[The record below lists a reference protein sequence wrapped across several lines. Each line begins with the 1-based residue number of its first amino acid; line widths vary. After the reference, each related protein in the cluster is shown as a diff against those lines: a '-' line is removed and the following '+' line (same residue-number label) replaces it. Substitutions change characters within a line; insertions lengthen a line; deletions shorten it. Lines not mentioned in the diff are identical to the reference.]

1 MEEITDAWEEARPTL
16 INLALTP
23 NSGAWRKRPT
33 PKPNSKASSSSS
45 HTLKRPRRVS
55 GSQSPIPNQVARLDT
70 APMEDFGS
78 DELEPPLFY
87 DGQDDVEEEL
97 GQNDEGTCPLC
108 SARMAIV
115 SIPMHIE
122 RGCPPPKV
130 SKANGAGN
138 QKADW
143 KKVFAGAGMVKEK
156 DVEMKRI
163 LKPNY
168 AMASPVELRAIL
180 TQYGLPTTGDKSTL
194 ESRVQEWIILF
205 NSNLDTSHPRSV
217 SALRAKLSEAEAS
230 RKRDREK
237 GKEEMISQM
246 GTKDGMARYVKDK
259 KGEFERLRREIVER
273 DKKKVGNRRESAIE
287 VE

>member
-1 MEEITDAWEEARPTL
+1 
-16 INLALTP
+16 
-23 NSGAWRKRPT
+23 
-33 PKPNSKASSSSS
+33 
-45 HTLKRPRRVS
+45 
-55 GSQSPIPNQVARLDT
+55 
-70 APMEDFGS
+70 
-78 DELEPPLFY
+78 
-87 DGQDDVEEEL
+87 
-97 GQNDEGTCPLC
+97 
-108 SARMAIV
+108 
-115 SIPMHIE
+115 
-122 RGCPPPKV
+122 
-130 SKANGAGN
+130 
-138 QKADW
+138 
-143 KKVFAGAGMVKEK
+143 MVKEK
-156 DVEMKRI
+156 ECMKSFQHRTELIYDSVEMKRI

-180 TQYGLPTTGDKSTL
+180 TVGFFYVMPRHPFPDRVQQYGLPTTGDKSTL